1 MREVAVSLKFPAD
14 FSVDFPWES
23 LSIPPKII
31 HWFIS
36 YESTKY
42 PYKFCRKS
50 SENPWRIHAKN
61 SPQFLRGFSFHL
73 QPRFRRRFPSKYLS
87 SPGIPRRICVI
98 LPAGYLFRKNIFIG
112 LHSQK
117 LSSKI
122 KNLRVKWYK
131 TKISTTTI
139 ARSQS
144 RPRFVVTESLQRIIK
159 DEAFL
164 QWWIAFK
171 EHNTDQKNSCM
182 HTSSADF
189 RQILFCWNN
198 ITTGYII
205 I

>member
-1 MREVAVSLKFPAD
+1 MREVAVSLKFPPD

-23 LSIPPKII
+23 LSIPLKII

-36 YESTKY
+36 YECTKY
-42 PYKFCRKS
+42 PHKFCRES
-50 SENPWRIHAKN
+50 SENTWRIHAEN
-61 SPQFLRGFSFHL
+61 SPQFPCGFSFHI
-73 QPRFRRRFPSKYLS
+73 QPKFPRRFPSNY
-87 SPGIPRRICVI
+87 SPSRGIPCRICVI
-98 LPAGYLFRKNIFIG
+98 LPAGYLFGKNIFIG

-122 KNLRVKWYK
+122 TNLRVKWYK

-144 RPRFVVTESLQRIIK
+144 RPRFVVTESFQG

-171 EHNTDQKNSCM
+171 EHNTDQKTYAYQLSWFQTN
-182 HTSSADF
+182 F
-189 RQILFCWNN
+189 ILLE
-198 ITTGYII
+198 
-205 I
+205 